1 MLDGSEVWCMGY
13 SEPGAGSD
21 LAAVSTTAVRE
32 GDHYRITGRKIWTSY
47 AHHAD
52 RCLLIVKSSRDLPR
66 HHNISYLLP
75 DMHQPGIQVN
85 PIITA
90 AGDHHFNEVVFDG
103 AIATRDERLGPENE
117 GWALFRGGL
126 AMGRGATVAM
136 THYIEVR
143 SIGQILLDCCAAA
156 DHPVRRSAESLMVQV
171 DLIRWQVMRVAEMD
185 ASGLDSRAARTVL
198 KLTWTELW
206 QDIVEF
212 GLKLRCPR
220 HRDYWRYQYIRAK
233 GHVIAGGTSDIQRS
247 TIAGRVLL
255 RDSN

>member
-1 MLDGSEVWCMGY
+1 MLDGSEIWCMGY

-21 LAAVSTTAVRE
+21 LAAVSTMAVRD

-52 RCLLIVKSSRDLPR
+52 RCLLIVKTSRELPR
-66 HHNISYLLP
+66 YHNITYLLP
-75 DMHQPGIQVN
+75 EMHQPGIQIN

-90 AGDHHFNEVVFDG
+90 AGDHHFTEVVFDG
-103 AIATRDERLGPENE
+103 AIATVDERLGPENE

-136 THYIEVR
+136 THYIEMRGMCQV
-143 SIGQILLDCCAAA
+143 LLDHCAIEG
-156 DHPVRRSAESLMVQV
+156 PVTQTAQSLMTQV

-185 ASGLDSRAARTVL
+185 ANAIDSRAARTVL
-198 KLTWTELW
+198 KLYWTELW
-206 QDIVEF
+206 QDVVEL
-212 GLKLRCPR
+212 GLKIGCAR
-220 HRDYWRYQYIRAK
+220 HRDFWRYQYIRAK

-255 RDSN
+255 RDTK